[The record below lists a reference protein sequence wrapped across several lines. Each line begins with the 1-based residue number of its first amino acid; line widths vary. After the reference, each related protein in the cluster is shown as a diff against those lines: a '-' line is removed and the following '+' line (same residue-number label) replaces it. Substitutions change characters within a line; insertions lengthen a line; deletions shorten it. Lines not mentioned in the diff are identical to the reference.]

1 MPRRPHLQHHLQYHL
16 TRHGP
21 QICRASASAP
31 TLYRS
36 LRIFRLQDH
45 RAREYRLHRRLLR
58 GRQPH
63 GHPQDTVP
71 SRLAPCCSCS
81 GRRAPIQACRS
92 CRSFA
97 ASRCAIAP
105 SATSIRKI
113 AAPSVAPL
121 TVSPRTPQLHSTGR
135 ASQRQRRSTRLQHHR
150 ARRHHQSR
158 ELQIHRGSLHPPA
171 EFLIELHRLAK
182 STTKYLRTQLQEINP
197 RRVYPA

>member
-1 MPRRPHLQHHLQYHL
+1 MPRRPHLQHHLQHHL
-16 TRHGP
+16 TRRGP
-21 QICRASASAP
+21 QICPASASAP
-31 TLYRS
+31 TPYRS
-36 LRIFRLQDH
+36 LRSFRLQDH
-45 RAREYRLHRRLLR
+45 RAREYRLHHRLLR

-81 GRRAPIQACRS
+81 GRRVPIQACRS
-92 CRSFA
+92 CRSCA

-113 AAPSVAPL
+113 AVPSAAPL
-121 TVSPRTPQLHSTGR
+121 TVSPRTPQLHSAGR

-150 ARRHHQSR
+150 ACRHHQSR
-158 ELQIHRGSLHPPA
+158 ELQNHRSSLHPLA

-182 STTKYLRTQLQEINP
+182 STTKYPRTQLQEINP